1 MIRRAI
7 SLLWFTIIAALF
19 FRTRQGRQ
27 FRADL
32 RDKTA
37 AVERQAATIRFL
49 RLRLTATSA
58 CPQCRAI
65 LAETE
70 TEWPEVIDEI

>member
-19 FRTRQGRQ
+19 FRTRQGKQ

-37 AVERQAATIRFL
+37 AVERQAATIRYL
-49 RLRLTATSA
+49 RLRLTATAA

-65 LAETE
+65 LTE
-70 TEWPEVIDEI
+70 SESEWPEVID